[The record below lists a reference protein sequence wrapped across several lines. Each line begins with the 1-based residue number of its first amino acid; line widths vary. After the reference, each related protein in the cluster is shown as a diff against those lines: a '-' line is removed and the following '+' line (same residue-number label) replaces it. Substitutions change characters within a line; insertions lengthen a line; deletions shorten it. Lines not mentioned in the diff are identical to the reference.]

1 MSKAGETEH
10 GDGRRSAIHIARR
23 FAGADPL
30 PQAPRRGGAVRA
42 HRANGCESP
51 CRDCRSGC
59 GWLSGDGGP
68 RNAAMPSRRSVHLPA
83 PNNRRGRLR
92 PRSPGLRLRKKRQH
106 RVRCVAEQRY
116 APFGPP
122 LQWFA
127 VVERPALGL
136 GCRNNKLAQTTV
148 PSLELAQKIRD
159 FSVIRPRLCPTI
171 SGGGDGDKVHE
182 LPARDRVV
190 DEMAS
195 RAEPKVCTGRRAISG
210 ASAAGTKQRKAQRPE
225 KRG

>member
-1 MSKAGETEH
+1 
-10 GDGRRSAIHIARR
+10 
-23 FAGADPL
+23 
-30 PQAPRRGGAVRA
+30 
-42 HRANGCESP
+42 
-51 CRDCRSGC
+51 
-59 GWLSGDGGP
+59 
-68 RNAAMPSRRSVHLPA
+68 
-83 PNNRRGRLR
+83 
-92 PRSPGLRLRKKRQH
+92 
-106 RVRCVAEQRY
+106 VRCVAEQRY

-195 RAEPKVCTGRRAISG
+195 RAEPKGLHGPTSHLRGVGCRNQTAKGAKAGEAWLDVRDHVVPDKRMDAVRASCDIRRYPRLPSG
-210 ASAAGTKQRKAQRPE
+210 TIDKSKLDFVV
-225 KRG
+225 